1 MEYDS
6 IEVPAARVDR
16 TSGIFN
22 PGDASDRFLEY
33 NLDEVL
39 THANRIIANFNFTA
53 TADAGSTGVPLIW
66 DAKCPRRLA
75 AGPWQYHNLIG
86 YTSKGSGTSIVD
98 VRLNCLPEVTLHE
111 LLAG

>member
-66 DAKCPRRLA
+66 DGDLVRRTDLERMR
-75 AGPWQYHNLIG
+75 AGWPLRRVSVCRH
-86 YTSKGSGTSIVD
+86 
-98 VRLNCLPEVTLHE
+98 RL
-111 LLAG
+111 